1 MTAILVKVFTF
12 CFDTRL
18 GRYVL
23 GTLAGLAL
31 VVSFVGHQRNIGA
44 ARERAVIQ
52 EKAND
57 NVRKA
62 DDVRRRARDP
72 GARGVRDPY
81 ARD

>member
-1 MTAILVKVFTF
+1 MKIFLKIFEF
-12 CFDTRL
+12 FFDTRL

-23 GTLAGLAL
+23 GGLAGLAL
-31 VVSFVGHQRNIGA
+31 VASFVGHQRNIGA
-44 ARERAVIQ
+44 ARERVVIQ
-52 EKAND
+52 EKANE